1 MHGSGFVFTYN
12 MRDGEIEREEEE
24 GVCVRVCVRVRERER
39 EREREGERDIMR
51 VEGKGE
57 SVVAGVIAL
66 VFVFV
71 M

>member
-39 EREREGERDIMR
+39 EREGERDIMR